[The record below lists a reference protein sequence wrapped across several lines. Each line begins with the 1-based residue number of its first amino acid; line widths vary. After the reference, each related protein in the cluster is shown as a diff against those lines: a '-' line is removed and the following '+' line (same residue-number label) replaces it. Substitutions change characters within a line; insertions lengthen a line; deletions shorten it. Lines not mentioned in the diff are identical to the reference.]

1 MSALLFMPED
11 ECYRPNPSPCIRCSK
26 CVDACPMG
34 LEPYLLSSMAKG
46 EEWEGMEKH
55 RVMDCIDCGSCVFT
69 CPAHRPLLDGIRLG
83 KGKVGAMI
91 RERQAAAKK

>member
-1 MSALLFMPED
+1 
-11 ECYRPNPSPCIRCSK
+11 
-26 CVDACPMG
+26 MG

-91 RERQAAAKK
+91 RERQAAAKPLRTYIAETVCRKTCFWSFWRCCLLL